1 MKIVFKRILAYM
13 IDILLVSL
21 VSTLITSNSYINK
34 DYKKYN
40 EVYKKYEVVY
50 DEYNESKENLQEKL
64 EDKKISQKEYDKEEK
79 KLNTSFDKENIN
91 YNYKLI
97 KLSVIPTTISIL
109 VILLYFVVIQ
119 YCFNGQTLGKW
130 IMKLRVVSNNKKK
143 LNMLNFL
150 IRSLILNG
158 VLINSL
164 SVILI
169 ILLSKNN
176 YLVYNEIIYVVN
188 YVLEMAIIFMMAFDK
203 NNRSVHDYI
212 ANTKVI
218 CEGEKNEV

>member
-13 IDILLVSL
+13 VDILLVSL

-64 EDKKISQKEYDKEEK
+64 EDKKISQKEYAKEEK
-79 KLNTSFDKENIN
+79 KINTSFDKENIN

-176 YLVYNEIIYVVN
+176 YLIYNEIVYVVN
-188 YVLEMAIIFMMAFDK
+188 YVLEMAIISMMVFDK

-218 CEGEKNEV
+218 YEGE

>member
-21 VSTLITSNSYINK
+21 ISTLITSNSYINK

-188 YVLEMAIIFMMAFDK
+188 YVLEMAIIFMMVFDK